1 VFSFRM
7 VEPRT
12 VAFNIADLFEYA
24 VDAVPERTALVVG
37 PRRLTFGQL
46 DEQANR
52 LANHLLAEGF
62 GHGDHIG
69 IYGQNSIEWVV
80 SMLAAFKI
88 RAVPININFRYV
100 EDELLYLFDNA
111 DLVGL
116 VHARAYG
123 PQVAAVRDR
132 APKLR
137 HLIAIEDASAK
148 DVTALG
154 SVLFD
159 DATAAASPSRP
170 DVERSPDDHYVLYT
184 GGTTGMPK
192 GVVWRHEDVLYA
204 LGGCIDA
211 YTNERVESDTSL
223 ADKAKASAG
232 PMVSLNAPPLM
243 HGAAQWGA
251 LRFLFEGNTVVFLP
265 KFSPDEVWAT
275 VEAEGAN
282 TISITGDAMA
292 RPMIEAL
299 EGQPDRWDLS
309 SLLVV
314 SSSAAIFS
322 PTVKDRYLDLL
333 PDLRIVDAIGSS
345 ESGVNGM
352 AVQGKGQTATHGG
365 GGPTVVAGRDAVVLD
380 EDLRPLPPGSGVV
393 GMLARGGNLPLGY
406 YKDPAKT
413 AATFVTSADGQRYV
427 VAGDYAMLEADGSI
441 TLLGRGSVCINSGG
455 EKIYPEE
462 VEAALKAHPGVFDA
476 IVVGV
481 PDERWGQ
488 AVAAV
493 VQPRL
498 GVEPPT
504 LADLAAHSRTR
515 LAAYKTPRHLVLV
528 DEVVRSPSGKPD
540 YPWATSL
547 AAERILGPA
556 TT

>member
-1 VFSFRM
+1 
-7 VEPRT
+7 

-24 VDAVPERTALVVG
+24 VDAVPDRTALVIA
-37 PRRLTFGQL
+37 PRRLSFTEL

-52 LANHLLAEGF
+52 LANHLLSEGF

-69 IYGQNSIEWVV
+69 IYGQNSVEWVV
-80 SMLAAFKI
+80 AMLAAFKI

-116 VHARAYG
+116 VYARAYA
-123 PQVAAVRDR
+123 PRVAAVRNG
-132 APKLR
+132 APGLR
-137 HLIAIEDASAK
+137 HLIAVEDGSGE
-148 DVTALG
+148 DITPLG
-154 SVLFD
+154 SMLFD
-159 DATAAASPSRP
+159 EVSEAASPDRP
-170 DVERSPDDHYVLYT
+170 DVARSPDDHYVLYT

-192 GVVWRHEDVLYA
+192 GVVWRHEDVLFA

-211 YTNERVESDTSL
+211 YTNERVASATAL
-223 ADKAKASAG
+223 ADKARASAS
-232 PMVSLNAPPLM
+232 PLVSLNAPPLM

-265 KFSPDEVWAT
+265 KFTPEAVWTTVNDEDV
-275 VEAEGAN
+275 N

-292 RPMIEAL
+292 RPMIETL
-299 EGQPDRWDLS
+299 EQQPDRWNLS
-309 SLLVV
+309 SLMVV

-322 PTVKDRYLDLL
+322 PTVKDRYLELL
-333 PDLRIVDAIGSS
+333 PNLMIIDAIGSS

-380 EDLRPLPPGSGVV
+380 DDLRPLPPGSGVV
-393 GMLARGGNLPLGY
+393 GKLARGGNLPLGY
-406 YKDPAKT
+406 YKDPVKT
-413 AATFVTSADGQRYV
+413 AATFVTSPDGERYV
-427 VAGDYAMLEADGSI
+427 VAGDYATLEDDGTI

-462 VEAALKAHPGVFDA
+462 VEAALKAHPSVFDT

-493 VQPRL
+493 VEPRKD
-498 GVEPPT
+498 VVPPT
-504 LADLAAHSRTR
+504 LADLDAHSRTR

-528 DEVVRSPSGKPD
+528 DQIVRSPSGKPD
-540 YPWATSL
+540 YPWATRL
-547 AAERILGPA
+547 AAEHMLGPNP
-556 TT
+556 TDV